1 MVAPWKY
8 EEVRKIKE
16 FITSYPVVGIVGI
29 HGIPANFFQQLR
41 KIYRE
46 NGVFIRVAKKNL
58 IIKAL
63 EQLGSEKEGI
73 INLKN
78 FMEGEVALVGTDKM
92 NAFKLFKFIESTKTP
107 AYAKG
112 GEIAPKDIVVPAGET
127 PFRPG
132 PILSEFQAVGL
143 PVAVERGKIVIKK
156 DTVLVKQGEKIPKDV
171 AQILTRLDIKPIMLG
186 FNVQA
191 IYEDG
196 ITFKPEDLKID
207 EEQIKSDVITLARNA
222 FALAISIAWP
232 TAETIVPL
240 LQKAQREAIAVAL
253 EAAYPEPEIMDLLIQ
268 KALKAA
274 LSIATKLPNE
284 ALDEKTIELIS
295 GIQVQPAAAPQETTP
310 EEKKEEEKKE
320 EEEEKEEAE
329 EEALAGLSA
338 LFG

>member
-16 FITSYPVVGIVGI
+16 FISSYPVVGIVSI

-41 KIYRE
+41 RTYKE
-46 NGVFIRVAKKNL
+46 NGVYIRVAKKNL

-63 EQLGSEKEGI
+63 EQLAPEKEGI

-132 PILSEFQAVGL
+132 PILSEFQSVGL

-156 DTVLVKQGEKIPKDV
+156 DTVLVKQGERIPKNV

-186 FNVQA
+186 FEVQA

-196 ITFKPEDLKID
+196 ITFKPDDLRID
-207 EEQIKSDVITLARNA
+207 EEQIKTDIITLVRNA

-232 TAETIVPL
+232 TSETIVPL
-240 LQKAQREAIAVAL
+240 IQKAHREAIAVAL

-268 KALKAA
+268 KAFRAA
-274 LSIATKLPNE
+274 ISIALNLPKE
-284 ALDEKTIELIS
+284 ALDEKTAELIS
-295 GIQVQPAAAPQETTP
+295 GVQAQQATVVQEASS
-310 EEKKEEEKKE
+310 EERKEEEKKE
-320 EEEEKEEAE
+320 EKEEKKEE